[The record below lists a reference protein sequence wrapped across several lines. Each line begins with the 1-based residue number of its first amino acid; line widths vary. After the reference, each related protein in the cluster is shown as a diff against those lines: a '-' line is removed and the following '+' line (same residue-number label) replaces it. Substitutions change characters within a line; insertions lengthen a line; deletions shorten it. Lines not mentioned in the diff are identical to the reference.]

1 VTKDEF
7 ANLAEC
13 EGWEHVLT
21 SVGPGQLADAGLAEA
36 LADAQEAFKI
46 LVEATPE
53 ATYTFFDEDEDDLEE
68 LDFG

>member
-1 VTKDEF
+1 MTKDEF

-13 EGWEHVLT
+13 EGWEYILT
-21 SVGPGQLADAGLAEA
+21 YFGHGQLDDAGLAEA
-36 LADAQEAFKI
+36 LVDAQEAFKI

-53 ATYTFFDEDEDDLEE
+53 ATYTFFDDDEDDLEE

>member
-1 VTKDEF
+1 VTKTEF

-13 EGWEHVLT
+13 EGWEYVLT
-21 SVGPGQLADAGLAEA
+21 SIGPGRLDDAGLAEA
-36 LADAQEAFKI
+36 LSDAQEAFKI

-53 ATYTFFDEDEDDLEE
+53 ATYTFFDDDEDDLEE